1 MPVAAEHAPPLGL
14 DGWRTFAASRFCR
27 TARVGRDVR
36 LRAPRRRAVVANST
50 EGGRA
55 AAHERTRSRRDSS
68 SLRTPERN
76 TMSTETEQLRV
87 EIEPGDGAV
96 VLLLDGELDPHT
108 APILRRELDAL
119 VAKGSTTVVLDM
131 RALRFI

>member
-1 MPVAAEHAPPLGL
+1 
-14 DGWRTFAASRFCR
+14 
-27 TARVGRDVR
+27 
-36 LRAPRRRAVVANST
+36 
-50 EGGRA
+50 
-55 AAHERTRSRRDSS
+55 
-68 SLRTPERN
+68 
-76 TMSTETEQLRV
+76 MSTETEQLRV

-131 RALRFI
+131 RALRFIDSSGLRVVISAHRELQDAGGELSLRSLSDTARRLLEITGLTDHIEIVDAEA